1 LAQTS
6 DRPASAGP
14 AHQLNG
20 DGPTSLDA
28 LFAPRSVAVVGA
40 SDDPKRIGGRPI
52 AYLKERFQGRI
63 LPVSQSR
70 AVVQGLP
77 AVPQVTDL
85 EAPPDLAI
93 IAVPARHVVGIAR
106 ECADFGVRSL
116 LVFTS
121 GFAEASSE
129 GARWQRDLVAVGQ
142 AGGMRIC
149 GPNCIG
155 QINLPDGA
163 VTTFG
168 SLPDLPAVH
177 GSIGLASQSGAYGL
191 TLFKFARSVDLP
203 IAHVLSTGN
212 ECDVDVTDAL
222 AWLVQRPEVDV
233 LVGFAEAIRE
243 PTRLLDV
250 ARRARELDK
259 PFLFLKAGT
268 SVAGARAALS
278 HTGSVVGADDVIDA
292 VFRQHG
298 ILRPRSSTDI
308 ITWSRLLMAR
318 RRARGPRV
326 GIVTTSG
333 GVGVLMSD
341 AAEAAGLET
350 PPLPAKDQES
360 LAALLPPFGSPV
372 NPVDC
377 TGQVVNNPGFFAG
390 VLRTVA
396 ASADI
401 DLVAVAGLPDT
412 VEPGRLSALTELAAA
427 TDKPLVAWAHSRP
440 WVSALAPL
448 GIAVYDDPVAA
459 MRAAGALVS
468 YSAWQPPVAHICEE
482 NGERATL
489 ARAVLQQAAGGA
501 ALLDSE
507 ATAVLAAY
515 GIPLAPAMTAADL
528 SAAREAA
535 RGLGFPLALKVVSP
549 DVLHKSDVGGV
560 RLGIR
565 DEADLAT
572 AYESILAEVKASR
585 SDVRILGVLVQKM
598 AAPGLEL
605 VCGMKRDA
613 QFGPIVAV
621 GLGGVLV
628 EILRETV
635 LRQAPLSWR
644 DALSAVAEIGQG
656 RLLHSER
663 GLRAAAAEAVAS
675 LLVSLGQLAADLP
688 EITEIDLNPVIV
700 NGAGPLVVDALM
712 TLTPDHREEGHLVR

>member
-1 LAQTS
+1 MTQSS
-6 DRPASAGP
+6 DGP
-14 AHQLNG
+14 APAGAAHQM
-20 DGPTSLDA
+20 DGGGRSPLDA

-63 LPVSQSR
+63 LPISQSR

-77 AVPQVTDL
+77 AVSRVTDL
-85 EAPPDLAI
+85 ESPPDLVV
-93 IAVPARHVVGIAR
+93 IAVPARDVVGIAR

-129 GARWQRDLVAVGQ
+129 GARWQRDLVAAGQ
-142 AGGMRIC
+142 AAGMRIC

-168 SLPDLPAVH
+168 SLPGLPAAD

-222 AWLVQRPEVDV
+222 AWLLQRPEVDV

-243 PTRLLDV
+243 PARLLDV

-259 PFLFLKAGT
+259 PFLFLKAG
-268 SVAGARAALS
+268 SSAAGARAALS

-377 TGQVVNNPGFFAG
+377 TGQVVNDPAFFAG

-396 ASADI
+396 ASQDV

-412 VEPGRLSALTELAAA
+412 VEPGRLSALTELATA
-427 TDKPLVAWAHSRP
+427 TEKPLVAWAHSRP

-468 YSAWQPPVAHICEE
+468 YSAWQPSSAHFPAGDSE
-482 NGERATL
+482 
-489 ARAVLQQAAGGA
+489 RAVLARTVLQHAAGGA

-515 GIPLAPAMTAADL
+515 GIPLASAMTVTDL
-528 SAAREAA
+528 NAAREAA
-535 RGLGFPLALKVVSP
+535 RHLGFPLALKVVSP

-565 DEADLAT
+565 DEAGLAT
-572 AYESILAEVKASR
+572 AYESILTEVKAS
-585 SDVRILGVLVQKM
+585 STDVRILGVLVQKM

-605 VCGMKRDA
+605 VCGLKRDV

-628 EILRETV
+628 EILKETA
-635 LRQAPLSWR
+635 LRQAPLSHR
-644 DALSAVAEIGQG
+644 DALSAVAEISQG
-656 RLLHSER
+656 RLLRSER
-663 GLRAAAAEAVAS
+663 GLRATAADAVAS
-675 LLVSLGQLAADLP
+675 LLVSLGQLAAELP

-712 TLTPDHREEGHLVR
+712 TLTPDHRAEGHVFR